1 MRITGFI
8 FSSPKVS
15 IRKFHQG
22 KSSLISLSREH
33 SCDRF
38 TIKSQKHTS
47 PKTYNSL
54 SQSAIPST
62 TMRIAPSNLR
72 AVLFDLDG
80 T

>member
-1 MRITGFI
+1 MRIIGFI
-8 FSSPKVS
+8 FSSPQVS
-15 IRKFHQG
+15 IRRYHRG
-22 KSSLISLSREH
+22 KSSLTSLSREH

-38 TIKSQKHTS
+38 TIKSQKQTP
-47 PKTYNSL
+47 PKAYNNP

-62 TMRIAPSNLR
+62 TMPIAPSKLR